1 MDWKKMK
8 SGSDVRGK
16 AVGEDALI
24 TEQVAMTLGM
34 CFAMWIADREKKRI
48 DEVCIAI
55 GRDSRITGP
64 MLLKATAEGVS
75 RTGASVLDFGM
86 CTTPAMFMSIITPGF
101 EPDGAVMIT
110 ASHHPWDR
118 NGLKF
123 FTAEGGIEGHDVE
136 ELLDRAQKLQP
147 VDLVSAGPIKEKAF
161 LPIYMNQ
168 LEERIRNGLQTKEEL
183 PLRGC
188 ILL

>member
-34 CFAMWIADREKKRI
+34 TFAMWIADRKKKRI

-75 RTGASVLDFGM
+75 CAGASVLDFGM

-136 ELLDRAQKLQP
+136 MLLDRAQNLHP
-147 VDLVSAGPIKEKAF
+147 VDLVTRANQRESIPAGLYEPAGSK
-161 LPIYMNQ
+161 NS
-168 LEERIRNGLQTKEEL
+168 
-183 PLRGC
+183 
-188 ILL
+188 